1 MSQNE
6 ANTIE
11 KTDQFDV
18 GRGMLTLFCTQIFST
33 LSYAILLQTL
43 TLYGTQQLGLSVAA
57 VMALT
62 GSFLAF
68 NFGLH
73 FLGGYMGGRY
83 ISNRLLFCMS
93 MGLQIIAAV
102 FLVFTALAPMQSR
115 VTLMMIGLAIF
126 LTGSGLNVTCM
137 NCMVT

>member
-1 MSQNE
+1 MSQDE
-6 ANTIE
+6 AHILE
-11 KTDQFDV
+11 KSDQVDV

-43 TLYGTQQLGLSVAA
+43 TLYGTQQLGLSITS

-73 FLGGYMGGRY
+73 FLGGYMGGKIY
-83 ISNRLLFCMS
+83 LK
-93 MGLQIIAAV
+93 
-102 FLVFTALAPMQSR
+102 
-115 VTLMMIGLAIF
+115 
-126 LTGSGLNVTCM
+126 
-137 NCMVT
+137 